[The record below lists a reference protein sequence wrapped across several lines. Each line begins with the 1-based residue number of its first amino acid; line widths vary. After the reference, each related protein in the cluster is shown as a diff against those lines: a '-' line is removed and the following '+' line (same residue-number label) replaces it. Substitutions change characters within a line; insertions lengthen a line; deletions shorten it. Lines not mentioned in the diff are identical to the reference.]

1 MDLRPA
7 PFALLDASDV
17 ALTTGI
23 IAGPVTL
30 AAEADAPLPD
40 WIKITP
46 AGKTSTRD
54 GRSFTFDP
62 KRLAARFGM
71 DGVDLAVD
79 TDHSV
84 FLLGA
89 KGEKPNVVGYVKA
102 VEARADGTYGRFDW
116 IDPAIARATLKTH
129 RYVSPTFYPDDK
141 GNATWLHSVALV
153 SAPALGNMPALAHA
167 HPHQD
172 APMKNIAKALGLAE
186 DADEAACLAA
196 LAKRPEMKPLAA
208 ALGLPE
214 TADGA
219 SLLSA
224 ATTLKA
230 GGGGLVTE
238 LQGKVTTLSAE
249 VQTTRKAMRDRDVA
263 ELLDGALRDKK
274 IVPAQ
279 RESYAAMC
287 ATDEGLAGVRNMIV
301 ATPALLGASG
311 LDGLSAPTG
320 GDATVDPVTL
330 AAEAQ
335 KLVAAGTFNNIAD
348 AVMSLHHKK
357 G

>member
-1 MDLRPA
+1 MCAWPRVDGAGRHAGRAPHLPEIGRPA
-7 PFALLDASDV
+7 
-17 ALTTGI
+17 
-23 IAGPVTL
+23 
-30 AAEADAPLPD
+30 
-40 WIKITP
+40 
-46 AGKTSTRD
+46 
-54 GRSFTFDP
+54 
-62 KRLAARFGM
+62 
-71 DGVDLAVD
+71 
-79 TDHSV
+79 
-84 FLLGA
+84 
-89 KGEKPNVVGYVKA
+89 
-102 VEARADGTYGRFDW
+102 GT
-116 IDPAIARATLKTH
+116 
-129 RYVSPTFYPDDK
+129 
-141 GNATWLHSVALV
+141 
-153 SAPALGNMPALAHA
+153 
-167 HPHQD
+167 
-172 APMKNIAKALGLAE
+172 
-186 DADEAACLAA
+186 
-196 LAKRPEMKPLAA
+196 
-208 ALGLPE
+208 PE

-219 SLLSA
+219 ALLQA
-224 ATTLKA
+224 ATALKS
-230 GGGGLVTE
+230 GGNGLVAE

-311 LDGLSAPTG
+311 LDGLPTTTG